1 MGLQAS
7 LCASIRPK
15 RKTAEPTT
23 REPTS
28 RSLIPEPRLYLIE
41 RSDDSNDGS
50 FRSLIDTWA
59 RSTSEALAEALGL
72 DSAYGEDN
80 PDEPGDYLPSP
91 VDPTKID
98 WEKLAKLEGCEWH
111 AGVTVEV
118 IKDLVAKGYSIEF
131 SPSY

>member
-7 LCASIRPK
+7 FYASIQPK
-15 RKTAEPTT
+15 RKTAKPPA
-23 REPTS
+23 RESTV
-28 RSLIPEPRLYLIE
+28 RSLIPEPRLRIIE
-41 RSDDSNDGS
+41 RSDDSDDGS

-72 DSAYGEDN
+72 ASAYGEPN

-91 VDPTKID
+91 VDSTKID
-98 WEKLAKLEGCEWH
+98 WEKLANLEGCEWH
-111 AGVTVEV
+111 PGVTVEV
-118 IKDLVAKGYSIEF
+118 IKDLAARGYSFEF